1 MTFFVSIDIDAVSF
15 VHSLDGKSRRIIRNH
30 LKKLENDP
38 LPGKG
43 GDKEL
48 LDLGPNVKI
57 YRLHIARSFTAFYQ
71 IEGDHV
77 LVSEILTIEH
87 AHKKYKK
94 L

>member
-30 LKKLENDP
+30 LNKLENDP
-38 LPGKG
+38 FPGKS

-57 YRLHIARSFTAFYQ
+57 YWLHIAHSFTAFYQ
-71 IEGDHV
+71 NEGDQV
-77 LVSEILTIEH
+77 LISEILTIEQ
-87 AHKKYKK
+87 AHKKDRK

>member
-1 MTFFVSIDIDAVSF
+1 VTFFVSIDIDAVSF
-15 VHSLDGKSRRIIRNH
+15 VHSLDGKSRRIIRNQ
-30 LKKLENDP
+30 LQKLQNDP
-38 LPGKG
+38 FPGKG

-71 IEGDHV
+71 IEGDQV
-77 LVSEILTIEH
+77 LISEILTIEQ
-87 AHKKYKK
+87 AHKKYRK